1 MGILD
6 SLRGRRSRDEDHP
19 EDHAADRTGGEIGPG
34 DPAGPDPAD
43 FRPRTDGIYL
53 SAAAA
58 LQFTGSLVREVAGVM
73 EPAAARSALASPEAR
88 SGEYTPSGRFSVSAP
103 FEMLVAYTV
112 IDVGEDSF
120 VARRTDANDRSTAD
134 LRYRFT
140 PFPVPDDTSR

>member
-6 SLRGRRSRDEDHP
+6 SLRGRRSRDEDH
-19 EDHAADRTGGEIGPG
+19 AADQTGGEIGPG
-34 DPAGPDPAD
+34 HPAGPDPAD

-53 SAAAA
+53 SDAAA
-58 LQFTGSLVREVAGVM
+58 LQFTGSLVREAAGGLD
-73 EPAAARSALASPEAR
+73 PAAARTALAAPEVR

-112 IDVGEDSF
+112 VEVGEDSF